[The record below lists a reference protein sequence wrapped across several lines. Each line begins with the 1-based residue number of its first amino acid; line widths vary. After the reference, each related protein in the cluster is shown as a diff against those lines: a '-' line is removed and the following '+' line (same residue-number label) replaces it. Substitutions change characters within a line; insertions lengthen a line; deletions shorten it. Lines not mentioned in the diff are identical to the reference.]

1 MELTGSDLT
10 AGITFAV
17 LGAAVLHAS
26 WNAMIKAGRDPLL
39 DTALVALAGTVVALP
54 LTLLV
59 EAPAP
64 ASWPYI
70 LATVVVHVGYYVAIA
85 AAYRLGD
92 LSHTYPIM
100 RGVAPLIVALASGL
114 WFGER
119 LSGSTWAGVILIC
132 GGVLSL
138 AFVGRNKSRAA
149 GKDATAATLWALG
162 SAVII
167 AVYTLIDG
175 AGVRVSGGAERYLV
189 WLFVFLGLPF
199 GLAVLAMKRGAF
211 LRHAAKYWWRGI
223 AGAVLSG
230 LSYGIALWAMT
241 RAPVAI
247 IAALRETSVI
257 FAALI
262 GAWLLKEGH
271 LKERL
276 VGAAAV
282 LAGLIALKL

>member
-1 MELTGSDLT
+1 LELTLPV
-10 AGITFAV
+10 TFAV
-17 LGAAVLHAS
+17 LGAALLHAA
-26 WNAMIKAGRDPLL
+26 WNALIKAGRDPLL
-39 DTALVALAGTVVALP
+39 DTALVALGGSLMALP

-59 EAPAP
+59 EAPAR

-70 LATVVVHVGYYVAIA
+70 AGTTVVHIVYYVAIA
-85 AAYRLGD
+85 AAYRIGD
-92 LSHTYPIM
+92 LSHIYPIM
-100 RGVAPLIVALASGL
+100 RGGAPLLVALASGF
-114 WFGER
+114 WFGET
-119 LSGSTWAGVILIC
+119 LTASGWAGVLLIS

-138 AFVGRNKSRAA
+138 AFVGRARSRAA
-149 GKDATAATLWALG
+149 GKNSTAATLWALI
-162 SAVII
+162 SAAVI
-167 AVYTLIDG
+167 AVYTLIDAAG
-175 AGVRVSGGAERYLV
+175 ARASGGTERYVV

-199 GLAVLAMKRGAF
+199 GLYVLATKHGA
-211 LRHAAKYWWRGI
+211 LLAHARRYWWVGVV
-223 AGAVLSG
+223 GATCSG

-247 IAALRETSVI
+247 VAALRETSVI

-282 LAGLIALKL
+282 AAGLIALKL

>member
-1 MELTGSDLT
+1 LELTLPV
-10 AGITFAV
+10 TFAV
-17 LGAAVLHAS
+17 LGAALLHAS
-26 WNAMIKAGRDPLL
+26 WNALLKAGRDPLL

-59 EAPAP
+59 EPPAR

-70 LATVVVHVGYYVAIA
+70 LATVVVHVGYYTAIA

-92 LSHTYPIM
+92 LSHAYPIM
-100 RGVAPLIVALASGL
+100 RGVAPLIVALVGGF
-114 WFGER
+114 WFAER
-119 LSGSTWAGVILIC
+119 LSASAWAGVLLIC

-138 AFVGRNKSRAA
+138 AFVGRRKGRGAGAAA
-149 GKDATAATLWALG
+149 GKDAGATTLWALG
-162 SAVII
+162 SAVIVAI
-167 AVYTLIDG
+167 YTMIDG

-199 GLAVLAMKRGAF
+199 GLAVAAMKRGAF

-223 AGAVLSG
+223 AGAALSG

-241 RAPVAI
+241 RAPVAL

-276 VGAAAV
+276 AGAAAV